1 MTRLWRKHQSI
12 SVLLNDRDEP
22 AAFTWRG
29 RHHRTEQITRQW
41 RTDIDWWRVRVWR
54 SNFKLCT
61 DTGLLAIIYQDL
73 LTGEWFLN
81 RLYD

>member
-1 MTRLWRKHQSI
+1 MTRLWRESQLI
-12 SVLLNDRDEP
+12 SVITNDSGEP
-22 AAFTWRG
+22 VAFARRG
-29 RHHRTEQITRQW
+29 HQHKTDQITRQW

-61 DTGLLAIIYQDL
+61 DTGLLVIVYQDL
-73 LTGEWFLN
+73 LTGEWFLH

>member
-1 MTRLWRKHQSI
+1 MTRLWRKQQPI
-12 SVLLNDRDEP
+12 SVTTNAHSEP
-22 AAFTWRG
+22 LAFIWRG
-29 RHHRTEQITRQW
+29 RRHQIEQITRQW

-61 DTGLLAIIYQDL
+61 DTGLLVTIYQDL

-81 RLYD
+81 RLFD